1 MLEIGESLR
10 EARERRLL
18 SYADVEAATLI
29 PARYVAALED
39 EAFHRLPE
47 GLYRRSFLREYAD
60 FLGLDGKAYV
70 AELELREGPT
80 LSNAPVVPVT
90 VRRRTWQLPSLWNA
104 ALVVGVLIAVGV
116 AAWALVGDHGRTEPR
131 AAPPPTTTR
140 THAPTT
146 TVRATTTAPAPPK
159 PAPSLVLTAALGPC
173 WIEVQIQSSG
183 KTVYEQTLAQG
194 GSLRFGLRQ
203 PLLIRFGAP
212 SNVTA
217 RIGGRDVSG
226 TLPTSATDVVA
237 SAQGFRSAG

>member
-18 SYADVEAATLI
+18 RYADVAAATLI

-104 ALVVGVLIAVGV
+104 AL
-116 AAWALVGDHGRTEPR
+116 AAGARPGPR
-131 AAPPPTTTR
+131 RAPAAPPPG
-140 THAPTT
+140 
-146 TVRATTTAPAPPK
+146 PAPPR
-159 PAPSLVLTAALGPC
+159 PPP
-173 WIEVQIQSSG
+173 
-183 KTVYEQTLAQG
+183 
-194 GSLRFGLRQ
+194 
-203 PLLIRFGAP
+203 PGAP
-212 SNVTA
+212 A
-217 RIGGRDVSG
+217 RPRGNRDQVR
-226 TLPTSATDVVA
+226 TD
-237 SAQGFRSAG
+237 RSQ

>member
-1 MLEIGESLR
+1 MVEIGESLR

-80 LSNAPVVPVT
+80 LGNAPVVPAT

-104 ALVVGVLIAVGV
+104 VLVVGVLIAVGV
-116 AAWALVGDHGRTEPR
+116 AAWALVGDHGRKAPR
-131 AAPPPTTTR
+131 AAPPPTTSPR
-140 THAPTT
+140 PPTT
-146 TVRATTTAPAPPK
+146 SAPATTTAPAPPK
-159 PAPSLVLTAALGPC
+159 PAPSLVLTAAFGPC
-173 WIEVQIQSSG
+173 WIEVQIQASG
-183 KTVYEQTLAQG
+183 TTVYEQTLAQG
-194 GSLRFGLRQ
+194 GSLRFGLKQ

-217 RIGGRDVSG
+217 TIGGRDISS

-237 SAQGFRSAG
+237 SVHGFRSAG

>member
-29 PARYVAALED
+29 PGRYVAALED

-90 VRRRTWQLPSLWNA
+90 VRRRTWRLPSLWNA
-104 ALVVGVLIAVGV
+104 ALVGGVLLAVGV
-116 AAWALVGDHGRTEPR
+116 AAWALASDHGRKAPR
-131 AAPPPTTTR
+131 AAPPPTTSR
-140 THAPTT
+140 RPPTT
-146 TVRATTTAPAPPK
+146 SAPPATTEPAPPK

-217 RIGGRDVSG
+217 TIGGRDVSS

-237 SAQGFRSAG
+237 SAHGFRSAG